1 MDEQQI
7 RRQWQRYLNG
17 ETTAAEAE
25 ELLNALAMP
34 GNQELAEQLLEAS
47 FDKQNKEQE
56 LSSEK
61 QQQILSH
68 IFTHEP
74 ARKRPLWPRI
84 AAAASIVLALSVGG
98 YFILHKPQ
106 PQQQVAQNTQNDIEP
121 GSNKAILTL
130 ADGKKIVVTGA
141 AKGTLATQA
150 NMRINKTAD
159 GRINYQANT
168 SNPTATGSETPVM
181 NTLSTQ
187 MGGETSLTLADG
199 TEVKLDAASSITY
212 PVAFNGKERR
222 VSVTGQAYFK
232 VKHNAKQPFFVTAG
246 GQTIEDIGTEF
257 NVNSY
262 ENVRT
267 TLVVGSISVNNKV
280 LVPGQQA
287 TLVNNQLV
295 VAPGDPEEAAAWANG
310 YFRFNNENIHT
321 IMDKI
326 SRWYNIEVV
335 YDPGVSGEGL
345 TGTASRYKNIS
356 QVFYMLSYTK
366 KVHFKIEG
374 RRVTV
379 LR

>member
-34 GNQELAEQLLEAS
+34 ANQELAEALLESS
-47 FDKQNKEQE
+47 FDKQNTEQE

-61 QQQILSH
+61 QQQILAN
-68 IFTHEP
+68 IFTHQEVKTH
-74 ARKRPLWPRI
+74 RLWPRI
-84 AAAASIVLALSVGG
+84 AAAASVILALSIGG
-98 YFILHKPQ
+98 YFILHKQKPE
-106 PQQQVAQNTQNDIEP
+106 QQVAENLRNDIAP

-130 ADGKKIVVTGA
+130 ADGKKVVVTGA
-141 AKGTLATQA
+141 SNGTLATQG
-150 NMRINKTAD
+150 NMLVNKTAD
-159 GRINYQANT
+159 GKLAYTANAV
-168 SNPTATGSETPVM
+168 SSPSERTGGEVM

-232 VKHNAKQPFFVTAG
+232 VRHNAKQPFFVSAG
-246 GQTIEDIGTEF
+246 GQTIADIGTEF

-262 ENVRT
+262 GNVRT
-267 TLVVGSISVNNKV
+267 TLVEGSITVNNKV

-287 TLVNNQLV
+287 TLANDQLV
-295 VAPGDPEEAAAWANG
+295 IAPGDPEEAAAWARG

-335 YDPGVSGEGL
+335 YGKDLTSEGI

-356 QVFYMLSYTK
+356 QVFYMLSYGR

-379 LR
+379 SK